1 MVIILAIKTA
11 QSVHSV
17 GDVLGSPA
25 VSLANNN
32 YLLLGY
38 YISITLVEC
47 ISAVFLLKNFQMVL
61 RTAMASANRS
71 GGLYRYIM
79 RSTEIRLATMA
90 FIGIGRTITT
100 SVNLFGD
107 KQKQGLATD
116 IDWFIYTIECLFPIV
131 M

>member
-11 QSVHSV
+11 QTVHSV
-17 GDVLGSPA
+17 GKVLGSPA
-25 VSLANNN
+25 VSLAGNN

-38 YISITLVEC
+38 YLSITLVEC
-47 ISAVFLLKNFQMVL
+47 MSAFFLLKNFRVVL
-61 RTAMASANRS
+61 RTTTTSANRG

-90 FIGIGRTITT
+90 FIGIGRAITT

-107 KQKQGLATD
+107 KQRQGLATD